1 MLERLE
7 HVQAVDTMTERIEKR
22 EQEKDELQVQLA
34 VEIRRLLSPNPK
46 LKSSYMPSNWKM

>member
-1 MLERLE
+1 MVERLE

-34 VEIRRLLSPNPK
+34 VEIRGDYFRQT
-46 LKSSYMPSNWKM
+46 PS